1 MRPRAAL
8 TVLSAALL
16 YALFAACRVGEP
28 PGYPEVGCNRQCN
41 EKASTYCTEH
51 DCERGCRFVLDRLV
65 EHEGP
70 HIVACVAKTNSKVGC
85 GDDVWAD
92 CAVRIGVHAD
102 GGPPAPYHAPAE

>member
-1 MRPRAAL
+1 MPRAAL
-8 TVLSAALL
+8 TVLSAALFFTL
-16 YALFAACRVGEP
+16 VAACRFGGP
-28 PGYPEVGCNRQCN
+28 PGYPEEGCNRQCQA
-41 EKASTYCTEH
+41 KASAHCTED

-70 HIVACVAKTNSKVGC
+70 HVLACVASANPKAGC

-102 GGPPAPYHAPAE
+102 GGPPAPYRAPEE